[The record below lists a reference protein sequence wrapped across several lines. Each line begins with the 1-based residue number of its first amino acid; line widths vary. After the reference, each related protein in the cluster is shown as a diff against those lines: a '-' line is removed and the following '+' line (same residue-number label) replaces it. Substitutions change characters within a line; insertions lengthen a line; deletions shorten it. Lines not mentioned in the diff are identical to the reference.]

1 MIKKKKRYFF
11 LVSIQQV
18 IDLEPVCQIIIKYF
32 LDYLKRKQKQNNTIS
47 NDHEEDDDEPILS
60 SVIN

>member
-1 MIKKKKRYFF
+1 MINFIY

-18 IDLEPVCQIIIKYF
+18 VDLEPICRILIKYF
-32 LDYLKRKQKQNNTIS
+32 LDCLKKKQKQNNSIY

-60 SVIN
+60 SVDFLFNF